1 MLKKVL
7 TWALVIFLVYF
18 VVTNPGAAAAVV
30 RSIGNWLV
38 DMAHG
43 FGDFLSR
50 VVS

>member
-18 VVTNPGAAAAVV
+18 VVTKPAAAAGLVKT
-30 RSIGNWLV
+30 IGSWLV

-43 FGDFLSR
+43 FGDFISR

>member
-18 VVTNPGAAAAVV
+18 VVTRPAAAAGMVKAAG
-30 RSIGNWLV
+30 SWLV

-43 FGDFLSR
+43 FGDFISR

>member
-18 VVTNPGAAAAVV
+18 VVSKPAAAAGMVKTL
-30 RSIGNWLV
+30 GNWLV

-43 FGDFLSR
+43 FGDFISR